1 MIYLR
6 ELSEDSSFFFYIS
19 FGRRAV
25 QAVAGEIQNVE
36 IYFIP
41 GVII

>member
-6 ELSEDSSFFFYIS
+6 ELSEDSSIFFYIS
-19 FGRRAV
+19 FGRRLYRRWP
-25 QAVAGEIQNVE
+25 ENQNVE